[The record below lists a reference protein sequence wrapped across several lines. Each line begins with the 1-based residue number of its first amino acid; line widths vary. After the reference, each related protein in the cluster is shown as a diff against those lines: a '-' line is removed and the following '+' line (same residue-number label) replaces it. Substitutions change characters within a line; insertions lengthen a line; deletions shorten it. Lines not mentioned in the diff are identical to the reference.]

1 MKKLFVFLIIAL
13 GTNANAQDGKVEKSF
28 FGIYTGF
35 GSKVGIW
42 ANNEFRLSTS
52 IALRSEIGLEND
64 FLVGDHYKDTGFIL
78 QPVLTLEPRYYYNL
92 AKRNSRGRNTANNSG
107 NYISIKTSYHPDWF
121 VINLPDNVTKIAD
134 LGIIPTWGIKR
145 QIDNHFTYE
154 TALGL
159 GYRIVYIKAN
169 STNGNI
175 QNVDGDYERNQ
186 YIPYLHIGFGYI
198 F

>member
-1 MKKLFVFLIIAL
+1 MKKIFIILIIAFAIN
-13 GTNANAQDGKVEKSF
+13 TNAQDGHVEKTI
-28 FGIYTGF
+28 FGIQTGF

-42 ANNEFRLSTS
+42 INNESRLCNS

-64 FLVGDHYKDTGFIL
+64 FMVGDHYDNSGFIL
-78 QPVLTLEPRYYYNL
+78 QPVITLEPRYYYNL
-92 AKRNSRGRNTANNSG
+92 AKRNSRGRNTTNNSG

-145 QIDNHFTYE
+145 QIGSHFTYE
-154 TALGL
+154 TAVGL
-159 GYRIVYIKAN
+159 GYRIVYLPAN
-169 STNGNI
+169 YRNGNI
-175 QNVDGDYERNQ
+175 QNVDDGQERHQ
-186 YIPYLHIGFGYI
+186 YIPYLNLGFGYI